1 MNQHTE
7 TYTFFI
13 TAFSL
18 AVVELLDY
26 KRQRRLEVQSISALF
41 EMEQLYTEST
51 PKSTQRPPS
60 PWMRLCSS
68 YVVCV
73 HGRVCA
79 CLCVLACVCSAWGF
93 ARTRVLREE
102 GASCGR
108 PASSGPAAGALK
120 PKT

>member
-41 EMEQLYTEST
+41 EMKQLYTEST

-73 HGRVCA
+73 CMVV
-79 CLCVLACVCSAWGF
+79 CVLVFVCWLVCVVREALRALVCYAKK
-93 ARTRVLREE
+93 VLLVVVLHRLVLQ
-102 GASCGR
+102 
-108 PASSGPAAGALK
+108 PVP
-120 PKT
+120 